1 MTLLL
6 NIDVPDVE
14 TGVRFYTAAFALE
27 VGRRFG
33 TDFVELLGWPATV
46 YLLAKA
52 AGTVGAGGD
61 LRRYGRHWTPV
72 HADIVVDDV
81 DAAVARA
88 VGAGAKLEAPVETVV
103 TFLLTCS
110 AAAEATF
117 ACAAVSSALDDICSL
132 TAVNSL
138 EAPAK
143 DTAYGRIAMLADP
156 FGHGF
161 CLLQFNGQGYDA
173 LLAG

>member
-1 MTLLL
+1 MRLAMTLLL

-14 TGVRFYTAAFALE
+14 TGVRFYTAAFGLE

-33 TDFVELLGWPATV
+33 TDFVELLGWPAKV

-61 LRRYGRHWTPV
+61 LRRYDRHWTPV
-72 HADIVVDDV
+72 HADIVVVDV

-88 VGAGAKLEAPVETVV
+88 VGAGAKLEAP
-103 TFLLTCS
+103 
-110 AAAEATF
+110 
-117 ACAAVSSALDDICSL
+117 
-132 TAVNSL
+132 
-138 EAPAK
+138 PK
-143 DTAYGRIAMLADP
+143 DAAYGRIAMLADP

-161 CLLQFNGQGYDA
+161 CLLQFNRKGYDA